1 MQLSLKLPERMHTRA
16 KIYAELHGFA
26 TVQEFIRELI
36 RERLFEREL
45 MGGLYTS
52 IASEESLARS
62 WLTQE
67 EEKAWAHLQKEI

>member
-1 MQLSLKLPERMHTRA
+1 MLSFMASQQYKNLLEN
-16 KIYAELHGFA
+16 
-26 TVQEFIRELI
+26 
-36 RERLFEREL
+36 LFEKDYSNENL
-45 MGGLYTS
+45 WGGLYTS